1 MLLLLVSQ
9 YVRTELFESDRIIT
23 MYMPYLFQ
31 GDSLQYFMG
40 QLDRIAEPVIT
51 FLSIYI
57 ISCDHYCDHCILGTF
72 LSPYMAFLTYSVYL
86 QFFGKLLSVNLNILY
101 MVVLS
106 MGQRKGLK

>member
-9 YVRTELFESDRIIT
+9 YVRTVLFEVLDINESDRIIT

-51 FLSIYI
+51 FLSIY
-57 ISCDHYCDHCILGTF
+57 HF
-72 LSPYMAFLTYSVYL
+72 M
-86 QFFGKLLSVNLNILY
+86 
-101 MVVLS
+101 
-106 MGQRKGLK
+106 